1 MALLPPPWDND
12 ALTLDDVGEVLYDVV
27 PGWRRLLPLEQLVV
41 ASMEFTVWE
50 TISPAASVTGC
61 LMGPGWEP
69 STELLERRPRTE
81 EEMQSSLW
89 MMP

>member
-1 MALLPPPWDND
+1 VGD
-12 ALTLDDVGEVLYDVV
+12 AVSDII
-27 PGWRRLLPLEQLVV
+27 PSWRRLIPLEQQIVS
-41 ASMEFTVWE
+41 SMEFTVWE

-69 STELLERRPRTE
+69 GAELLERLPRAE
-81 EEMQSSLW
+81 EELQSSLW